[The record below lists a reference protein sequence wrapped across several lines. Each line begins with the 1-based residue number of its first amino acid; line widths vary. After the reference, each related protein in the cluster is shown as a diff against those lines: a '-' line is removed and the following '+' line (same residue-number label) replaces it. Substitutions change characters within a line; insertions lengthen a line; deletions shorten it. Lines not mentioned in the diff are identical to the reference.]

1 MNISIN
7 QLTEEG
13 LIRGQPLKMDII
25 FIYGP
30 LIKSAFVNLAKSIGL
45 KKMGKKFRFFDI
57 RIKR

>member
-7 QLTEEG
+7 QLTELIEEG

-30 LIKSAFVNLAKSIGL
+30 HKVRLY
-45 KKMGKKFRFFDI
+45 
-57 RIKR
+57 